1 MKSKYIKLKLKL
13 NSLIRITT
21 TGLTRTYICLTRT
34 FNVLTELAVSH
45 TARSFLKLRDLEF
58 ITRNLR
64 VVYSEITNLRYL
76 ITRKEVRM

>member
-13 NSLIRITT
+13 NSLIRTT

-45 TARSFLKLRDLEF
+45 TARSFLKLRDLKF

>member
-13 NSLIRITT
+13 NSLIRTT

-76 ITRKEVRM
+76 ITHKEVRM